1 MIVEDSRRIALSL
14 PLGNKIAALHPDDGF
29 GLVEDPRSTSR
40 AAIIGMMVLRPAARR
55 WSPRLDAAGF
65 ARDMGEIHD
74 WCFDVAG
81 VGGSWPISASNP
93 FDAYRLALQYGTV
106 DAVMAGSSTIVREG
120 IEHDAHRAHLW
131 QPYTPLS
138 WPVLRAQR
146 STLEPAIARI
156 RSRWQE
162 LGVLS
167 ARRYPAQI
175 AITQSGQA
183 SRSDV
188 AGGSAG
194 DVLDARIFDAR
205 HPDGSPVEAYLLT
218 SAAGAE
224 RLRQRAMKRGRSID
238 SMLIIASAP
247 DDPERIDVARVPG
260 LIRSA
265 LDARLVQHDGGAT
278 SLMAFVE
285 AGAVCQLNFSLMRRR
300 SVRDVLAASDRLDT
314 TRRDEVLDEWP
325 RAARLFPPLG
335 GPLPGALGHALAEEG
350 PDGEAVAV
358 TLDVRTQA

>member
-1 MIVEDSRRIALSL
+1 MIFEDSRRIALSL
-14 PLGNKIAALHPDDGF
+14 PLGDEIAALHPDDGF
-29 GLVEDPRSTSR
+29 ALVEDPRSTSR
-40 AAIIGMMVLRPAARR
+40 AAIVGMMVLRPAARR
-55 WSPRLDAAGF
+55 WSPCLDPAGF
-65 ARDMGEIHD
+65 AHGVREIHD
-74 WCFDVAG
+74 WCFDVSG

-138 WPVLRAQR
+138 WPVLRAHR

-167 ARRYPAQI
+167 SRRYPAQI
-175 AITQSGQA
+175 AITQSGEA
-183 SRSDV
+183 SRSEA

-194 DVLDARIFDAR
+194 DLLDARIFDAR

-218 SAAGAE
+218 SLAGAE
-224 RLRQRAMKRGRSID
+224 RLRHRSMARGRSID
-238 SMLIIASAP
+238 SMLIVASAP
-247 DDPERIDVARVPG
+247 DDPERIDVARVPA
-260 LIRSA
+260 LVRAA

-285 AGAVCQLNFSLMRRR
+285 AGALCQLNFSLMRRR
-300 SVRDVLAASDRLDT
+300 SVRDVLAASDRLGT
-314 TRRDEVLDEWP
+314 SRKDEVLDEWP
-325 RAARLFPPLG
+325 RAARLFPPQG
-335 GPLPGALGHALAEEG
+335 GPLPGELCHALAEEG
-350 PDGEAVAV
+350 AEAEAVAV
-358 TLDVRTQA
+358 TLDVRARA